1 MFFYFKQNCI
11 FESYC
16 SIRMKKS
23 ILFFLIFLLTSI
35 VGNAQA
41 DYKIKIHLKNCPD
54 TLAYLTYYQFDKN
67 LIKDTC
73 TTIQNDTIVFEGKS
87 KLPKGI
93 YTLVSQQKSIYFDF
107 FIDDATQHLEIET
120 EYGANLVKNLK
131 SNSKLQNHF
140 FDYIRFIGQQGQE
153 LQAYQA
159 TINPKIR
166 KDSLLLL
173 DKQKELEYILLN
185 VEKKF
190 IETNQGS
197 YIAEVVNLKTK
208 RLLTSENTLSNQ
220 KKDSLA
226 EFNYYKKHYWDGVN
240 FKDDATIRNPFFNLK
255 IKTYFDKI
263 VYTHPDSVS
272 VEIDRMIDQTIPGS
286 LFHKI
291 LIGHFT
297 YQYETSKIM
306 GFDKVFIHMAEKYF
320 KTGKANGIYNDAT
333 IVTKIIKRAE
343 KLKPIAIG
351 STAPELYLIETKNID
366 KVNQLGF
373 DKATTSEEVT
383 NLYRKNKDEISNLF
397 LKLSDVKADYTVL
410 AFWDVDCGHCQKE
423 IPKLL
428 EAYHQL
434 LKNGINLKVI
444 SVYTLFETDKYLKY
458 IKEHQ
463 LDWINTYDGIHFNNV
478 IEKYD
483 VYSTPVFYLL
493 DQNKTIKAKRF
504 GVDQLQKIITT
515 VTEEKNKS
523 K

>member
-1 MFFYFKQNCI
+1 
-11 FESYC
+11 
-16 SIRMKKS
+16 MKKS
-23 ILFFLIFLLTSI
+23 IFFILTLLFVPLALS
-35 VGNAQA
+35 AQT
-41 DYKIKIHLKNCPD
+41 DYKIKIYLKNCPD

-73 TTIQNDTIVFEGKS
+73 TTIQNGTIIFEGKS
-87 KLPKGI
+87 RLPKGI
-93 YTLVSQQKSIYFDF
+93 YTLVSQQKTIYFDF
-107 FIDDATQHLEIET
+107 FIDDSTQYLEIET
-120 EYGANLVKNLK
+120 EIGSNLVQNLK
-131 SNSKLQNHF
+131 SNSKLQNNF
-140 FDYIRFIGQQGQE
+140 FDYIRFIGQQGRE
-153 LQAYQA
+153 LQDYQA
-159 TINPKIR
+159 TINPKIK

-173 DKQKELEYILLN
+173 DKQKELEHILLD

-190 IETNQGS
+190 IKANQGS
-197 YIAEVVNLKTK
+197 YISEVINLKTK
-208 RLLTSENTLSNQ
+208 RLLDPNSVLPHQ

-240 FKDDATIRNPFFNLK
+240 FKEDATIRNPFFNLK
-255 IKTYFDKI
+255 LKTYFDKI

-272 VEIDRMIDQTIPGS
+272 VEIDRIIDQTIPGS

-320 KTGKANGIYNDAT
+320 KTGKANGIYNDTT
-333 IVTKIIKRAE
+333 IVSKIIKRAE

-383 NLYRKNKDEISNLF
+383 NLYRKNKDDISKLF

-428 EAYHQL
+428 EVYHQL
-434 LKNGINLKVI
+434 LKSGINIKVI

-458 IKEHQ
+458 IKNHQ

-493 DQNKTIKAKRF
+493 DSHKTIKAKRF
-504 GVDQLQKIITT
+504 GVDQLPKIIESLTK
-515 VTEEKNKS
+515 EKNKS